1 MNLKEQINS
10 QLLIFLRGME
20 DGEVFRVD
28 DFNAVHRF
36 NASQLSRVLSVMVE
50 QGIVVKL
57 SKGVYAKGSG
67 DGKPLHPEDMI
78 RDCIFDNTGGRVGYL
93 TGHSYLVSAG
103 LVKDYR
109 DKIAVAVAKKRGD
122 ISRGGMTFRFVE
134 QPLPINDQTYELLQ
148 MLDALR
154 GINRVGAEVSSDAVY
169 EHVKANIKLM
179 SPARVDRMTGLA
191 LGYPHMVRALLG
203 SIVDTTH
210 GIVSASRLMISLNC
224 TTVTP
229 VNLSPDVLHN
239 AGPWRLSYKVKKQ

>member
-148 MLDALR
+148 TQ
-154 GINRVGAEVSSDAVY
+154 GNSS
-169 EHVKANIKLM
+169 
-179 SPARVDRMTGLA
+179 
-191 LGYPHMVRALLG
+191 G
-203 SIVDTTH
+203 SI
-210 GIVSASRLMISLNC
+210 RREL
-224 TTVTP
+224 
-229 VNLSPDVLHN
+229 
-239 AGPWRLSYKVKKQ
+239 

>member
-36 NASQLSRVLSVMVE
+36 NASQLSRVLSVMAE

-179 SPARVDRMTGLA
+179 SPARVDPYDRVG
-191 LGYPHMVRALLG
+191 PR
-203 SIVDTTH
+203 
-210 GIVSASRLMISLNC
+210 
-224 TTVTP
+224 
-229 VNLSPDVLHN
+229 LSPHGT
-239 AGPWRLSYKVKKQ
+239 GPVGFHCRYHSRHRLCKQVDDIAQLYYGDPGESVARCVA